1 MPSVQIADDLD
12 EVIALETPGGWVVES
27 YHHDLSAGC
36 VWPLNWGRGCGMRF
50 LEVPVPKD
58 AIIID
63 AFLTFRCFGSS
74 DQDSVRSWIEGELN
88 ATPAQFSDEADYF
101 GRVRTTAKKDWSDIP
116 HWESP
121 KKYKSPNFPAVIQE
135 IVNLPDW
142 AEGNNLV
149 LFWHDH
155 DDRSDHDYNTRRM
168 AMSHFH
174 DPGKAPILSI
184 FFLLD
189 PSSESY
195 TTGGD
200 SLQDI
205 GGGYYA
211 GQTFTPRTTHTLRHI
226 DINLRTVHPTRA
238 PTVWLYLA
246 GEDHK
251 PTGDYLSKS
260 IRSYADNWNIYN
272 VFRMRADM
280 QPIEVLTDTE
290 YVIVI
295 HAFALDLSWQMQW
308 QYDDADAT
316 YERGRRIL
324 SLDYGATWVLPPGD
338 DHIFAEFGTPPVPV
352 PPPDPP
358 INKWCILDIIQTLTA
373 TGYKIVVITNVPC
386 HLFMY
391 WTNQEPLKHDR
402 TRIVR
407 GLTIPAASQYCF
419 VEWEEN
425 EQHEAGDTI
434 FHTFIKE
441 PWPECETRWFVFRGT
456 IGGEWSNSISCIF
469 DKHRVA
475 PAFGPPETH
484 YFYPDPD
491 PELTCLD
498 GYLASAA
505 SPRPQGWDFLHDG
518 TIVYPY
524 DATVL
529 SSIMVY
535 CDRYVDAFYEIDRAI
550 QLYDTS
556 SIPEGSL
563 ITDAKLRIKGDY
575 KVMAAEWPN
584 GGIVVVASNP
594 ASNTQLIAADW
605 HTFGAD
611 LLTNII
617 LQADYDD
624 NGYNTFTF
632 NPYSLGAIIAA
643 GITKL
648 GLIEH
653 GYDLPNIEPPW
664 ARYRRIL
671 LRWKS
676 REDIFDYNWPRLEV
690 TYQPP
695 L

>member
-1 MPSVQIADDLD
+1 
-12 EVIALETPGGWVVES
+12 
-27 YHHDLSAGC
+27 
-36 VWPLNWGRGCGMRF
+36 MRF
-50 LEVPVPKD
+50 LNVPVPKN
-58 AIIID
+58 ALIID

-101 GRVRTTAKKDWSDIP
+101 GRDRTTAKKDWSDIP
-116 HWESP
+116 HWEAP
-121 KKYKSPNFPAVIQE
+121 KEYKSPSFPAVIQE

-142 AEGNNLV
+142 AQGNNLV

-168 AMSHFH
+168 AISHFH
-174 DPGKAPILSI
+174 DPGKAPVLSI

-211 GQTFTPRTTHTLRHI
+211 GQTFTPQTTHTLRHI

-238 PTVWLYLA
+238 PTIWIYLA

-251 PTGDYLSKS
+251 PTGDYLSKTY
-260 IRSYADNWNIYN
+260 RCYADNWNIYN

-280 QPIEVLTDTE
+280 QPIEVVADTE
-290 YVIVI
+290 YVIVV

-316 YERGRRIL
+316 YERGQRIL

-338 DHIFAEFGTPPVPV
+338 DHIFAEFGTPPVP
-352 PPPDPP
+352 PPPPP
-358 INKWCILDIIQTLTA
+358 PPTNKWCILDIVQTLTA
-373 TGYKIVVITNVPC
+373 TGYKIWVVTNVPC
-386 HLFMY
+386 HLFMH

-402 TRIVR
+402 TRVLR

-419 VEWEEN
+419 VVWEQN

-434 FHTFIKE
+434 FHTFVKE
-441 PWPECETRWFVFRGT
+441 PWPHCETRWFVFRGT
-456 IGGEWSNSISCIF
+456 IGGEWSSSTSCIF

-491 PELTCLD
+491 PEVTSVD
-498 GYLASAA
+498 GQLNSAP
-505 SPRPQGWDFLHDG
+505 SPRPSVWDILHDG
-518 TIVYPY
+518 TLVYPS
-524 DATVL
+524 DA
-529 SSIMVY
+529 SPDGAIMVY
-535 CDRYVDAFYEIDRAI
+535 CDKYLDAFYAIVREI

-556 SIPEGSL
+556 IIPVGSL
-563 ITDAKLRIKGDY
+563 INDAKLRVTGEY
-575 KVMAAEWPN
+575 KVVPVDWPTA
-584 GGIVVVASNP
+584 GVAVVTSNP
-594 ASNTQLIAADW
+594 ASNTALIPADW
-605 HTFGAD
+605 HTFGAN

-617 LQADYDD
+617 LGTDFNDA
-624 NGYNTFTF
+624 GHNTFTF
-632 NPYSLGAIIAA
+632 TEEGRAAIIAA

-648 GLIEH
+648 GLRETAFDIP
-653 GYDLPNIEPPW
+653 DIEPSW
-664 ARYRRIL
+664 VQYRRIL

-676 REDIFDYNWPRLEV
+676 RDTDWEDYWPRLEV